1 MHFTGQHS
9 VVSKPPC
16 LKNWVFPLR
25 ELIYLTPKLFAANF
39 TKFAPRFNKDPVE
52 NFFLASGVTDFA
64 IQTPLVLPENL
75 CLLIILCK
83 RCKL

>member
-25 ELIYLTPKLFAANF
+25 VLIYLTPKLFTANF
-39 TKFAPRFNKDPVE
+39 TKFASRFNQGPVE

-64 IQTPLVLPENL
+64 IQTPLVLPENPG
-75 CLLIILCK
+75 LLIILCK